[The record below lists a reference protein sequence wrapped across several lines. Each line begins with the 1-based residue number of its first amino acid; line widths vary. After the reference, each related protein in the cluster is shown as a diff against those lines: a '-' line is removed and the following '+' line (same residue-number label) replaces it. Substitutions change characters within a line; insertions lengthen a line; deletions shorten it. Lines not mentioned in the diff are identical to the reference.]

1 MSRLSPGTRLGPYEI
16 ALALG
21 AGGMGEVYRAHDTRL
36 GRDVAL
42 KVLPEAVA
50 SDADRL
56 ARFEREARTVA
67 VLNHPNIVTLHSI
80 EEADGVRFLTMEL
93 VEGESIADRIPESGL
108 EPLTAIKWAVA
119 LADAL
124 GAAHERGVVH
134 RDLKP
139 ANVMISRDGRVK
151 VLDFGLAKLAN
162 SGDDDSSATPLMQ
175 TQALTVQA
183 PLSADGQV
191 VGTTP
196 YMAPEQIRGDKVDT
210 RTDLFA
216 FGIVFHEMLTGKR
229 PFTGRTNADV
239 TTSILRDLPPTLKS
253 VRAELP
259 AMLDRIV
266 GRCLE
271 KDAERRFASAAELRA
286 ELAAARRELESRTS
300 TGSST
305 SRAGAA
311 AVAPSLAVLPFANM
325 SADPE
330 NEFFSDGLAE
340 ELLNVL
346 ARNPGLR
353 VVGRTSSFAFKGK
366 QEDLREIGQKLG
378 VATLLEGSVRK
389 AGNRVRI
396 NVKLVKVSDGFHL
409 WSETFD
415 RVLDDIFAVQDEIAN
430 CVSLAMN
437 VTLLGTQPAAPAPQN
452 AETFELL
459 LHAHHFAQQ
468 QSEESIAR
476 ALELYRE
483 AIAKVPG
490 DARAWAG
497 LAWCRVTQYWRGEQ
511 AGKPEVHREAREA
524 VERAVAIDP
533 NLAQAWETMAMT
545 LGPIEFRWNDAHDAM
560 RKAHALAPGNGQ
572 ILMMLSHFE
581 AVMGDMT
588 GALAMS
594 EQALALDPLSANN
607 VLNRGRMLAWS
618 GRNAEAE
625 VVIRRA
631 LELSPEISSGWA
643 QLAWTLYYQ
652 GKFDEAAAAGAKEV
666 RRGYQ
671 IWFESSTRHLL
682 GDAAA
687 SDAGLRELLTLGD
700 HWGFQ
705 IAMVHATRGEHD
717 EAFRWLE
724 RSYELRDAGL
734 SIGTLCPQLE
744 PIRSDARWLPFLRRI
759 GMRA

>member
-1 MSRLSPGTRLGPYEI
+1 
-16 ALALG
+16 
-21 AGGMGEVYRAHDTRL
+21 MGEVYRAHDTRL

-42 KVLPEAVA
+42 KVLPESVA
-50 SDADRL
+50 TDADRL

-93 VEGESIADRIPESGL
+93 VEGDSLADRIPETGL
-108 EPLTAIKWAVA
+108 EPLAAIKWAVA

-139 ANVMISRDGRVK
+139 ANVMISREGRLK
-151 VLDFGLAKLAN
+151 VLDFGLAKLAD
-162 SGDDDSSATPLMQ
+162 SGDDDTSATQLMQ

-196 YMAPEQIRGDKVDT
+196 YMAPEQVRGDKVDA

-216 FGIVFHEMLTGKR
+216 FGIVLHEMLTGRR

-239 TTSILRDLPPTLKS
+239 TTAILRDLPPTLQS

-259 AMLDRIV
+259 ASLDRIV

-286 ELAAARRELESRTS
+286 ELAAARRELETR
-300 TGSST
+300 TGSGS
-305 SRAGAA
+305 SGIGAGAA

-437 VTLLGTQPAAPAPQN
+437 VTLLGSQPAAPAPQN

-468 QSEESIAR
+468 QSEESLTR
-476 ALELYRE
+476 AVELYRE

-497 LAWCRVTQYWRGEQ
+497 LGYCRVTQYWRGEQ

-524 VERAVAIDP
+524 VERAVALDP
-533 NLAQAWETMAMT
+533 NLAQAWETMAMM
-545 LGPIEFRWNDAHDAM
+545 LGPIEFRWKDAHDAM
-560 RKAHALAPGNGQ
+560 RKAHALAPGNGR
-572 ILMMLSHFE
+572 ILMMLAHFE
-581 AVMGDMT
+581 AVMGDT
-588 GALAMS
+588 EAALAMS

-607 VLNRGRMLAWS
+607 VLNRGRMLAWA
-618 GRNAEAE
+618 RRDADAEP
-625 VVIRRA
+625 VVRRA

-643 QLAWTLYYQ
+643 QLAWTLLYQ
-652 GKFDEAAAAGAKEV
+652 GRTAEAAAAGSKEA

-671 IWFESSTRHLL
+671 LWFECSLQHLQGD
-682 GDAAA
+682 GDA
-687 SDAGLRELLTLGD
+687 SDRSLQELLTLGD

-705 IAMVHATRGEHD
+705 IAMVYSARGEHD
-717 EAFRWLE
+717 EAFHWLE

-734 SIGTLCPQLE
+734 SIGTLCPQLAS
-744 PIRSDARWLPFLRRI
+744 IHTDARWLPFLRRI
-759 GMRA
+759 GMRS

>member
-16 ALALG
+16 VLALG
-21 AGGMGEVYRAHDTRL
+21 AGGMGEVYRARDSRL

-50 SDADRL
+50 SDPDRL

-80 EEADGVRFLTMEL
+80 EESDGVRFLTMEL
-93 VEGESIADRIPESGL
+93 VEGDSLADRIPEAGL
-108 EPLTAIKWAVA
+108 EPLAAIKWALA

-139 ANVMISRDGRVK
+139 ANVMISREGRVK
-151 VLDFGLAKLAN
+151 VLDFGLAKLAD
-162 SGDDDSSATPLMQ
+162 SGDDTGAEALMR

-196 YMAPEQIRGDKVDT
+196 YMAPEQIRGDKVDA

-216 FGIVFHEMLTGKR
+216 FGIVFYEMLTGRR
-229 PFTGRTNADV
+229 PFAGRTNADV
-239 TTSILRDLPPTLKS
+239 TTAILRDLPPTVQS

-259 AMLDRIV
+259 AALDRIV

-271 KDAERRFASAAELRA
+271 KDAERRFASAAEVRA
-286 ELAAARRELESRTS
+286 ALAAARRALETH
-300 TGSST
+300 TGSSG
-305 SRAGAA
+305 SGAGAA

-353 VVGRTSSFAFKGK
+353 VVGRTSSFAFKGR

-468 QSEESIAR
+468 QSEESVHR
-476 ALELYRE
+476 AVELYRD
-483 AIAKVPG
+483 AIARVPG

-497 LAWCRVTQYWRGEQ
+497 LGFCRVTQYWRGEQ

-524 VERAVAIDP
+524 VDRAVALDP
-533 NLAQAWETMAMT
+533 NLAQAWETMAMA
-545 LGPIEFRWNDAHDAM
+545 LGPIEFRWKEAHDAI

-572 ILMMLSHFE
+572 ILMMLAHFE
-581 AVMGDMT
+581 GVMGDT
-588 GALAMS
+588 EAALAMS
-594 EQALALDPLSANN
+594 ERALALDPLSANN
-607 VLNRGRMLAWS
+607 VLNRGRMLAWL

-625 VVIRRA
+625 GVIRRA
-631 LELSPEISSGWA
+631 LELSPGISSGWA
-643 QLAWTLYYQ
+643 QLAWTLFYQ
-652 GKFDEAAAAGAKEV
+652 GEHDEAEAAARKET

-671 IWFESSTRHLL
+671 LWYESSTRHLL
-682 GDAAA
+682 GDTAA
-687 SDAGLRELLTLGD
+687 SDRSLQELLTLGD

-705 IAMVHATRGEHD
+705 IAMVHAARGEHD

-744 PIRSDARWLPFLRRI
+744 SIRSDARWLPFLRRI
-759 GMRA
+759 GLRG